1 MKRTARKRIGLSLA
15 AGIAALSLSLSGG
28 FAPSSA
34 LAQDLSHP
42 AHIHNGDCSAPGD
55 VIAPLTN
62 LTGTAD
68 LTTSDTVIADMTI
81 ADLLATPHA
90 IVTHESDDNI
100 GNYLACG
107 NVAGVVEEGT
117 LTVGLAELNGSG
129 VEAVAFIQDTDAG
142 VQVSILEIEDAA
154 VEGMAMDMET
164 DAHPSHVHTGDCT
177 APADVVFPLSDI
189 APIAGMAE
197 GGTPSLLIEQGYTEI
212 DTTLADLTA
221 APHSIVAHLSMDEIG
236 TYLVCG
242 DIATMDG
249 AEADE
254 TMVPLME
261 LAGSGYVGAA
271 YLQDT
276 TDGKLAVSVF
286 LFPGVSGMGTMAT
299 PEAMGET
306 DHSMGSPE
314 AEMGDMAGEAVTAT
328 IEGFA
333 FLPGDLEVAAGTTV
347 TWTNNDSAP
356 HTVTATDGSFQSG
369 TLEQGDTFSYTF
381 ETAGEFSYFCEFHAN
396 MTATVT
402 VS

>member
-34 LAQDLSHP
+34 FAQDASHP
-42 AHIHNGDCSAPGD
+42 AHVHTGDCSAPGD
-55 VIAPLTN
+55 VVAPLTN
-62 LTGTAD
+62 LTGDTTLASSD
-68 LTTSDTVIADMTI
+68 SPVELTLADM
-81 ADLLATPHA
+81 LATPHS
-90 IVTHESDDNI
+90 IVVHESDENI

-107 NVAGVVEEGT
+107 NIAGV
-117 LTVGLAELNGSG
+117 TVDGELVIALGELNGSG
-129 VEAVAFIQDTDAG
+129 YEGLAGIEPADAG
-142 VQVSILEIEDAA
+142 GSEIWVTVTGQAT
-154 VEGMAMDMET
+154 VEGMAMPAAD

-177 APADVVFPLSDI
+177 APADVVYPLSDVTMT
-189 APIAGMAE
+189 AGMSE
-197 GGTPSLLIEQGYTEI
+197 GGEASLPLEQGYTEI
-212 DTTLADLTA
+212 ATTFDELTST
-221 APHSIVAHLSMDEIG
+221 PHSIVAHLSADEIG

-242 DIATMDG
+242 DITAPVDG
-249 AEADE
+249 ESI
-254 TMVPLME
+254 VLLKE
-261 LAGSGYVGAA
+261 LAGSGYIGFA
-271 YLQDT
+271 YLWEVDAST
-276 TDGKLAVSVF
+276 IGVSVE
-286 LFPGVSGMGTMAT
+286 LIPGISGMGMMAT
-299 PEAMGET
+299 PEAMGEM

-314 AEMGDMAGEAVTAT
+314 AGMGEMAGEAVTAT

-333 FLPGDLEVAAGTTV
+333 FLPGELEVAAGTTV

-369 TLEQGDTFSYTF
+369 TLEQGDTFSFTF